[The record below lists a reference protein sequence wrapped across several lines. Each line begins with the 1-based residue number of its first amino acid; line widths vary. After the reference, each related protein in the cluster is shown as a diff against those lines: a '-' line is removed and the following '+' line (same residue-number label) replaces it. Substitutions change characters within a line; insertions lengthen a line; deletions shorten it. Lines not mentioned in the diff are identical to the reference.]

1 MHLTKRLRI
10 RRERGSVM
18 VLAAAAMFP
27 IVYLA
32 AFAIDVPHWFDYS
45 RNLQN
50 RADAAA
56 LAAGNA
62 FGTTCF
68 AGGTPGTTGNGAQS
82 VVGKWAQLYSGAG
95 VNEPSGR
102 LPYSDAA
109 VSAATTAAAGTGN
122 GPGTGWPVATRGYLN
137 NTLPASP
144 VLSPLTLKL
153 GSLNDY
159 WLVLNGRNYAEN
171 GGTSFS
177 MNAAGSGATF
187 CNSDPTWDLTDPD
200 RATAGPAGAFVD
212 VKVSQRR
219 LPLFFPLI
227 GGRPTLHAHARVQL
241 QGEASSPSE
250 PIAVSDNGFTP
261 CVSVDFVNA
270 STNAVIQTVTLT
282 KQPQVNQTDP
292 VQWDNSAAPAS
303 FTMPASANVY
313 LQPYLNNCNGAGTH
327 YDADTNTGM
336 LYINNHPATDPT
348 VGAGQAPQ
356 ITTGG
361 VALQGTCTSSTQYFA
376 VGACTVTI
384 NGYIKFN
391 PGINKN
397 DIKVFAYDRSW
408 DNVNNVYTTILIGNS
423 QGMTQDSGDP
433 THWSE
438 SFTIPD
444 SSGMHQ
450 IEIRWRQ
457 ESGSVGGTTCGNGN
471 GNNPPACT
479 GTFGIQAQTF
489 DACNGCDQPDD
500 SGPIIFARIS
510 EGISNDVNTFAGG
523 STHNVVVTL
532 KLAGLSV
539 AQGGDPATVL
549 RFPTSGN
556 HQTGLIDCGQ
566 GSGTSADASVVYYG
580 CGPQNPDF
588 TLNPLFVNT
597 RNTCGTPPGPPWPN
611 GNQQDCVQTTPGT
624 RRQGI
629 ICPLVQRITKVPP
642 PPGGA
647 CNNNSVGTCPHNYW
661 NATDNYSPPA
671 GDPRA
676 LTMIVTSAADF
687 GSVAG
692 SPQGWVPIRR
702 FATFYITGW
711 DNNIKP
717 QCNDNEAFPLKGKQN
732 NQNAAVWGHWIN
744 YLDTAGTGNNQN
756 CPLASVQPINCV
768 PVLTR

>member
-1 MHLTKRLRI
+1 
-10 RRERGSVM
+10 M

-56 LAAGNA
+56 LAAGTA

-68 AGGTPGTTGNGAQS
+68 AGGTPGTTGNGAQGAI
-82 VVGKWAQLYSGAG
+82 GKWAQLYSGAG
-95 VNEPSGR
+95 VNEPAGR

-109 VSAATTAAAGTGN
+109 VSAATNAAPGTGN

-153 GSLNDY
+153 GSLNNY
-159 WLVLNGRNYAEN
+159 YLVLNGRNYAEN

-187 CNSDPTWDLTDPD
+187 CNSDPTWDLTDPS

-241 QGEASSPSE
+241 QGEASSPST

-261 CVSVDFVNA
+261 CVSVDFINA
-270 STNAVIQTVTLT
+270 STNALIQTVTLT
-282 KQPQVNQTDP
+282 KVPPAVPTDP

-313 LQPYLNNCNGAGTH
+313 LQPFLSNCNGDGTR
-327 YDADTNTGM
+327 YDSDTNTGM
-336 LYINNHPATDPT
+336 LFINNHPAADPT
-348 VGAGQAPQ
+348 VGGGQAPQ
-356 ITTGG
+356 LTPGG
-361 VALQGTCTSSTQYFA
+361 VALTGTCTSSTQYFS
-376 VGACTVTI
+376 VGACSVTI
-384 NGYIKFN
+384 NAFVKFD
-391 PGINKN
+391 PALQQNKTF
-397 DIKVFAYDRSW
+397 VLAYDRIW
-408 DNVNNVYTTILIGNS
+408 DNVNNVYTTTLLGN
-423 QGMTQDSGDP
+423 QNGMNQSNTDP
-433 THWSE
+433 TKWTQ
-438 SFTIPD
+438 SFIVPD

-457 ESGSVGGTTCGNGN
+457 ETGSVGGTACGNGN
-471 GNNPPACT
+471 GGNPQPCT
-479 GTFGIQAQTF
+479 GTFGIQTQAF
-489 DACNGCDQPDD
+489 GACNGCDQPDD

-510 EGISNDVNTFAGG
+510 EGASNDVNTFAGG
-523 STHNVVVTL
+523 STHNLVVTL
-532 KLAGLSV
+532 KLAGLSA

-556 HQTGLIDCGQ
+556 HQTGLVDCGQ
-566 GSGTSADASVVYYG
+566 GGGANADGYVVYYG
-580 CGPQNPDF
+580 CGPGNPQF
-588 TLNPLFVNT
+588 PNLNPLFVNT

-611 GNQQDCVQTTPGT
+611 GNEQDCVQTTPGT
-624 RRQGI
+624 RRTGI
-629 ICPLVQRITKVPP
+629 ICPLVQRITHVPL
-642 PPGGA
+642 GGP
-647 CNNNSVGTCPHNYW
+647 CNNNAVGQCPHNYW
-661 NATDNYSPPA
+661 NNTDQPPYSPPA

-676 LTMIVTSAADF
+676 VTMIVTSAADF
-687 GSVAG
+687 GSVVG
-692 SPQGWVPIRR
+692 SPQGWVPVRR

-711 DNNIKP
+711 DSSIKP
-717 QCNDNEAFPLKGKQN
+717 QCGDNESFPTRGKRN
-732 NQNAAVWGHWIN
+732 SQNAAVWGHWIN
-744 YLDTAGTGNNQN
+744 YLDTAGTPNGQG

-768 PVLTR
+768 PALTR

>member
-1 MHLTKRLRI
+1 
-10 RRERGSVM
+10 M

-62 FGTTCF
+62 FGTNCF

-102 LPYSDAA
+102 LPYTDAA
-109 VSAATTAAAGTGN
+109 VSAATTAATGTGN
-122 GPGTGWPVATRGYLN
+122 GPGTGWDVTTRGYLN

-159 WLVLNGRNYAEN
+159 WLVLNGRDYAEN

-270 STNAVIQTVTLT
+270 STNAVIRTVTLT
-282 KQPQVNQTDP
+282 KVPPVNPSDP
-292 VQWDNSAAPAS
+292 VQWDNSATPAS
-303 FTMPASANVY
+303 ITMPASANVY
-313 LQPYLNNCNGAGTH
+313 VQPFLSNCNGDGTR
-327 YDADTNTGM
+327 YDSDTSSGILYVNTYGSP
-336 LYINNHPATDPT
+336 PAPT
-348 VGAGQAPQ
+348 AGQPPVL
-356 ITTGG
+356 TTGG
-361 VALQGTCTSSTQYFA
+361 VTLTGTCANSTQYFSVGDCDVQVTANVAFA
-376 VGACTVTI
+376 VANNKADVTAVDMS
-384 NGYIKFN
+384 NGQTL
-391 PGINKN
+391 
-397 DIKVFAYDRSW
+397 A
-408 DNVNNVYTTILIGNS
+408 L
-423 QGMTQDSGDP
+423 
-433 THWSE
+433 
-438 SFTIPD
+438 
-444 SSGMHQ
+444 
-450 IEIRWRQ
+450 
-457 ESGSVGGTTCGNGN
+457 SGSGTTWTPN
-471 GNNPPACT
+471 GNNHLTIGDTTGQHLIRIDWSQKDGTIGAQTCTNSAPCT
-479 GTFGIQAQTF
+479 GTFGIQAQAF
-489 DACNGCDQPDD
+489 AACNGCDQPDD

-510 EGISNDVNTFAGG
+510 EGASTDVNAFAQT
-523 STHNVVVTL
+523 SPHNLVVTL
-532 KLAGLSV
+532 KLAGLSA

-549 RFPTSGN
+549 RFPVSGN
-556 HQTGLIDCGQ
+556 HQTGLVDCGQ

-611 GNQQDCVQTTPGT
+611 GNEQDCVQTTPGT

-661 NATDNYSPPA
+661 NATDKYSPPA

-717 QCNDNEAFPLKGKQN
+717 QCGDNEAFPLRGKQN

-756 CPLASVQPINCV
+756 CPLSSVQPINCV